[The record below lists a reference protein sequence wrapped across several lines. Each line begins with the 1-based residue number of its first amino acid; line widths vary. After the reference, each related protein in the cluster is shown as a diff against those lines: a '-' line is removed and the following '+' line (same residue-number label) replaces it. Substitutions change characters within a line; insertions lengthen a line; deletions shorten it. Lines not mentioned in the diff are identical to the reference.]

1 MPPSFSRNLHARA
14 LMCANFV
21 TMKKHFVLFA
31 GMLVAGWLSL
41 FGQSSLPAADPNL
54 ILFGR
59 GMYPGDDSTY
69 AMIRNSGFTTVML
82 SSFYIK
88 ANGDVYSGDDGRQP
102 IIHQGRYTGNQ
113 EWIKRVA
120 SLRSSGSVKRI
131 ELLLEGRWFNQA
143 PNTFDFIRDWID
155 SSNGAPGTA
164 PGTRKNST
172 LFGIL
177 RSMKE
182 ELGIDA
188 ICIDDE
194 SVYDTTSV
202 TRLGELAGS
211 LNLHM
216 SLCPYTRTP
225 YWKAILDRSPPNVV
239 DAIYLQCYDG
249 GKNAAP
255 GDWFRAL
262 GSALP
267 VYPIFLCRGAFSTC
281 GVSHNSKSPEEM
293 RSQLHEFKKN
303 YPDMRGAGVWQMADI
318 KSYVRQNCAAT
329 DPSSGSAESVAE
341 YLSQLKSCLSI
352 Y

>member
-1 MPPSFSRNLHARA
+1 
-14 LMCANFV
+14 
-21 TMKKHFVLFA
+21 MKRHLVLFSGILLA
-31 GMLVAGWLSL
+31 GGFSL
-41 FGQSSLPAADPNL
+41 FGQSSKSPAGPNL

-59 GMYPGDDSTY
+59 GLYPGDDSTY
-69 AMIRNSGFTTVML
+69 AMIRNSGFSTVLL

-88 ANGDVYSGDDGRQP
+88 ANGDVYSGDDGQRP
-102 IIHQGRYTGNQ
+102 IIHDGHYTGNQ

-120 SLRSSGSVKRI
+120 SLRANRSVRRI
-131 ELLLEGRWFNQA
+131 EILLEGRWFNQA

-155 SSNGAPGTA
+155 SSKGVPGTVA
-164 PGTRKNST
+164 GTANGST

-182 ELGIDA
+182 EIGVDA

-194 SVYDTTSV
+194 SVYDTTSII
-202 TRLGELAGS
+202 RLGELASS

-216 SLCPYTRTP
+216 SLCPYTRTA
-225 YWKAILDRSPPNVV
+225 YWRGVLDGSKPGLV

-249 GKNAAP
+249 GKNAVP

-293 RSQLHEFKKN
+293 RSQLREFRRN

-318 KSYVRQNCAAT
+318 KDYVRQNCAAAE
-329 DPSSGSAESVAE
+329 PSSGSAASVPE
-341 YLSQLKSCLSI
+341 YLAQLKACLSA